1 MKSAGGKTVS
11 HKMIAAIVIVC
22 IAVVGVIVG
31 IVVNSKGEKAFR
43 NISVLDVIGK
53 VTVYRESVG
62 EKINAYADMDL
73 ESGDDIKVKKES
85 ELDLKLDD
93 DKFVYVDENS
103 HIWMEAE
110 GKQEDSK
117 TVIHMEEG
125 TTLHKIDKKLKGKS
139 SYEVETP
146 NATMAIRGTIMDADV
161 YYDEEGI
168 VHSDFAFYEGSGLL
182 QLHTIEGEP
191 IGEPIEVPQG
201 YCCMTKGDMNFS
213 EIILQKVEDTDEKIV
228 PINYSQVT
236 PWKLEKLMKFVEDG
250 RIIYSGEKSMT
261 PEELKAQL
269 ENEEQEGPEK
279 ITYEVTFTYG
289 SKIFATQKVE
299 EGNMI
304 SKPMLQPTEGAGNW
318 CDSNGAKYDFSKPIT
333 EDMTLS
339 WKEN

>member
-1 MKSAGGKTVS
+1 
-11 HKMIAAIVIVC
+11 
-22 IAVVGVIVG
+22 
-31 IVVNSKGEKAFR
+31 
-43 NISVLDVIGK
+43 
-53 VTVYRESVG
+53 
-62 EKINAYADMDL
+62 
-73 ESGDDIKVKKES
+73 
-85 ELDLKLDD
+85 
-93 DKFVYVDENS
+93 
-103 HIWMEAE
+103 
-110 GKQEDSK
+110 
-117 TVIHMEEG
+117 
-125 TTLHKIDKKLKGKS
+125 
-139 SYEVETP
+139 
-146 NATMAIRGTIMDADV
+146 
-161 YYDEEGI
+161 
-168 VHSDFAFYEGSGLL
+168 
-182 QLHTIEGEP
+182 
-191 IGEPIEVPQG
+191 
-201 YCCMTKGDMNFS
+201 MNFS

-318 CDSNGAKYDFSKPIT
+318 CDSNGAKYDFSNPIT